1 MIHLLDILVPLIVH
15 AESASKIDF
24 TNPDLKLTDLV
35 DDQGNGI
42 AELIKGLVGAL
53 IPIAGVV
60 AIVVIIAAGL
70 MRIVAGGNADR
81 VKTSGEL
88 LWGGMIGLGIALSSV
103 VLLNTINP
111 DLILLKS
118 LKLDPITSKKSTP
131 ITVDLTQ
138 GQPGMDGSSEGAG
151 NTQGIPGSGRHNL
164 LGIEVDGVPI
174 QNLARL
180 REIYGNGSP
189 SDMEWIKFQGKD
201 IQVNKKA
208 AAAFR
213 AWSDDL
219 DRLMAADPSKR
230 YTFNDLHG
238 YVVRQN
244 VNDPDKMSLHSL
256 GIAIDGNPGR
266 NANRSTSTDIPRWV
280 VESAYRNGFRW
291 GGQWNSSVPDPMHFE
306 YIGGGGFYRG
316 GVERRQIIVR

>member
-42 AELIKGLVGAL
+42 AELIKGLVAAL

-60 AIVVIIAAGL
+60 AIVVIIGAGL

-88 LWGGMIGLGIALSSV
+88 LWGGMIGLGIALTSV
-103 VLLNTINP
+103 VLLNSINP

-131 ITVDLTQ
+131 ITVQLTE
-138 GQPGMDGSSEGAG
+138 GAPGNDGSDEGTG
-151 NTQGIPGSGRHNL
+151 NTQGLPGNGRQNL
-164 LGIEVDGVPI
+164 LGINVDGIPI
-174 QNLARL
+174 QNLPRL
-180 REIYGNGSP
+180 QEIYSSNA

-208 AAAFR
+208 AAAFK

-244 VNDPDKMSLHSL
+244 VNDHSRISLHSL
-256 GIAIDGNPGR
+256 GIAMDGNPGR
-266 NANRSTSTDIPRWV
+266 NANHSTSTDIPRWV

-291 GGQWNSSVPDPMHFE
+291 GGQWNSGTPDPMHFE

-316 GVERRQIIVR
+316 GQEQTRITVR